1 LTTPLTPAADRPV
14 QFEDRRQQ
22 KTHFTT
28 CYMCACRCGIKV
40 TTEEKPGE
48 PGQPSTPQVRFI
60 QGNKNHLVNQ
70 GVLCAKGSAGIMK
83 QYSKAK
89 LQHPMI
95 RRPGTERGEGIF
107 DPISWDDALDLLTKR
122 LAHIRATDPKKLA
135 FFTGRDQMQALTGLW
150 AQQFGTPNWAAH
162 GGFCSVNMA
171 AAGLYSIGY
180 SFWEFGAPDWD
191 RAKYFVLWGVAEDH
205 SSNPI
210 KIGLDKLKTRGAK
223 FVSVNP
229 VRTGYSA
236 IADEWVPIRP
246 GTDGLFALA
255 IVHELLNNDWIDH
268 EYLARYTNAPWLVI
282 DAPGTSQD
290 GLFLRDEEGKPLV
303 WDQNTQSAKRM
314 EKGVAPALMWSGSIP
329 SPAAR
334 YQPPG
339 AGRNE
344 VAVPTEGRDEPKG
357 SQRARVRA
365 DAREFDDGFANSPP
379 SPSALSR
386 AAGEGTTRARTVFSL
401 ILNRYTKPEYAA
413 ENVSAQCG
421 VPAEQIKR
429 IAAEIAQ
436 IAFKETI
443 ELPCEWTDIY
453 GNQHNKV
460 VGRPVAFYAM
470 RGISAHAN
478 GFQSCRSLHL
488 IQMLLGA
495 LDGPGNFRSKAPFP
509 RPIPPA
515 QLPENDP
522 GLINAPNTAL
532 SKTPLGFPTRPEE
545 LAIDANGQPLRID
558 KAYSWEAPLAS
569 HGMMHAVIKN
579 AVEGDPYKIDTLILF
594 MANMAWNS
602 AMNTAQTQDML
613 RAKSTDG
620 EYKIPFLV
628 VADAF
633 DSETVRFADLVLPDT
648 TYLERYDAI
657 SFLDRPISEPD
668 AAADAI
674 RHPIL
679 PLDRD
684 VRPWQDVLV
693 DLATRLKFPA
703 FVTSDGEKKFA
714 GYTDFIVNY
723 ERAPGIGFLGG
734 FRGKDGE
741 KSLRGEANPNQWK
754 AYIEAQSFFAH
765 HWPENQRWM
774 RAVNR
779 DYLNAATDAGF
790 IPKAEPI
797 IAQLYSEPLQK
808 FRLAGAGAYVGA
820 KPTREIDRERLQKYF
835 DPLPV
840 WYEPTPS
847 PASRDQP
854 LGAGRNEVAVP
865 TEGRDEPKGSQRVSD
880 RACPGLDP
888 GAGEGGKLESNIA
901 LPSTALTPT
910 LSRDAGEGD
919 NYPLHAITQRPM
931 MMYHSWDSQNAWLRQ
946 IISQNYLY
954 VNTTTATKLG
964 LHDLD
969 WIWVE
974 SLNGKIRCQM
984 KTMAGVE
991 SNTVWTWNAIGKMS
1005 EAWGLEKDAAE
1016 ATVGFLLNHLI
1027 SESVSGSS
1035 GERLSNSD
1043 PITGQAAWYDLKVRI
1058 YKAEEKGIWPKL
1070 EFGRK

>member
-1 LTTPLTPAADRPV
+1 MLGTPTLTTPKTPAADRH
-14 QFEDRRQQ
+14 FAIEDRSQQ
-22 KTHFTT
+22 QTHFTT

-40 TTEEKPGE
+40 TTEEKDGKPH
-48 PGQPSTPQVRFI
+48 VRFI

-107 DPISWDDALDLLTKR
+107 DPISWDDALDLLSKR
-122 LAHIRATDPKKLA
+122 LAHIRATEPKKLA

-210 KIGLDKLKTRGAK
+210 KIGLDKLKSRGAK

-246 GTDGLFALA
+246 GTDGLLALA
-255 IVHELLNNDWIDH
+255 IVHELLKNEWIDH
-268 EYLARYTNAPWLVI
+268 EYLAKYTNAPWLVI

-290 GLFLRDEEGKPLV
+290 GLFHRDEQGNPLV
-303 WDQNTQSAKRM
+303 FDQNTQTLRKM
-314 EKGVAPALMWSGSIP
+314 EKGVAPALAWAGSHP
-329 SPAAR
+329 
-334 YQPPG
+334 QG
-339 AGRNE
+339 GR
-344 VAVPTEGRDEPKG
+344 V
-357 SQRARVRA
+357 
-365 DAREFDDGFANSPP
+365 
-379 SPSALSR
+379 
-386 AAGEGTTRARTVFSL
+386 RTVFSL
-401 ILNRYTKPEYAA
+401 ILERYTAAEYAPDFVA
-413 ENVSAQCG
+413 DRCG
-421 VPAEQIKR
+421 VAADHIKR
-429 IAAEIAQ
+429 IAHEIAHV
-436 IAFKETI
+436 AFKETI
-443 ELPCEWTDIY
+443 ELPCDWTDVY
-453 GNQHNKV
+453 GNRHDKV

-478 GFQSCRSLHL
+478 GFQTCRALHL
-488 IQMLLGA
+488 VQMLLGA

-515 QLPENDP
+515 QLPENDS

-532 SKTPLGFPTRPEE
+532 SKTPLGFPTRPED
-545 LAIDANGQPLRID
+545 LAIDAQGNPLRID
-558 KAYSWEAPLAS
+558 KAYSWEAPIAS

-579 AVEGDPYKIDTLILF
+579 AVDGDPYEIDTLILF

-613 RAKSTDG
+613 RAKSDNG
-620 EYKIPFLV
+620 KYKIPFLV

-657 SFLDRPISEPD
+657 SVLDRPISEPD
-668 AAADAI
+668 AMADAI

-693 DLATRLKFPA
+693 ELATRLKFPA
-703 FVTSDGEKKFA
+703 FVKPDGERKFA

-723 ERAPGIGFLGG
+723 ERAPGIGFLSG

-765 HWPENQRWM
+765 HWPDNQRWM
-774 RAVNR
+774 RCVNR
-779 DYLNAATDAGF
+779 DYLNAAADAGF

-808 FRLAGAGAYVGA
+808 FRLAGMGAYEGA
-820 KPTREIDRERLQKYF
+820 KPTRAIDKQRLATYF
-835 DPLPV
+835 DPLPC
-840 WYEPTPS
+840 WYSSEAIGQAKVQPS
-847 PASRDQP
+847 
-854 LGAGRNEVAVP
+854 
-865 TEGRDEPKGSQRVSD
+865 
-880 RACPGLDP
+880 
-888 GAGEGGKLESNIA
+888 GGDF
-901 LPSTALTPT
+901 PF
-910 LSRDAGEGD
+910 
-919 NYPLHAITQRPM
+919 HAITQRPM

-946 IISQNYLY
+946 IIAQNYLY
-954 VNTTTATKLG
+954 VSTEAAAKLG
-964 LHDLD
+964 LRDFD

-974 SLNGKIRCQM
+974 SENGKIRCQM

-991 SNTVWTWNAIGKMS
+991 AHTVWTWNAIGKMS
-1005 EAWGLEKDAAE
+1005 EAWGLEKDASE

-1027 SESVSGSS
+1027 SESVRAHS

-1058 YKAEEKGIWPKL
+1058 YKADETGVWPKL
-1070 EFGRK
+1070 VFGRPPSTR